1 MPLIGSAYCLRK
13 SKYGCEGTVMHLE
26 CETGKYISPV
36 RANFGRFEAGKCN
49 AENNQAW
56 STRCIQPTTLR
67 QVNSLCAGKATC
79 SIDVTSQVFGD
90 ACPGTY
96 KYLEVHYTCKN
107 KVDTNTKE
115 SNLPPW
121 LLKMTATTAKPSTT
135 STTTEAKAVE
145 TTETPVAEI
154 IVEETFQK
162 IPDEPLMS
170 VEDMEKTLID
180 ILGADYIDM
189 SENIENEVI
198 SEDYLPVDRTLY
210 VNLPL
215 QEQEPA
221 REDVEMPQNTILLAS
236 LVSVLICTLLIFF
249 AAVLFTKYRKH
260 KAAMTETPRKE
271 LVMQSQQ
278 DAAKYYEFRQ
288 NQQQQN
294 QDVYNY
300 DSSSSTNSTVS
311 SIYTSIPD
319 LSTVGSIYTTLP
331 NGDKAIIIPM
341 PSNQQ
346 YLRHI
351 LANPKLENFNYQ
363 QQQQANAAAFAHQL
377 AYGLPTTS
385 QQQQNQLLHLQA
397 NNLQTLLQPT
407 QHQQQ
412 QFGSSQRQQFDTDNI
427 YYDIDQNNQ
436 F

>member
-1 MPLIGSAYCLRK
+1 MKLLIFLIPLMGCASASMRR
-13 SKYGCEGTVMHLE
+13 SKYSCEGSVMHLE

-49 AENNQAW
+49 AEGNQAW

-79 SIDVTSQVFGD
+79 SIDVTSEVFGD

-180 ILGADYIDM
+180 ILGAEYIDM

-260 KAAMTETPRKE
+260 KAAMSETPRKE

-288 NQQQQN
+288 SQQQQN

-346 YLRHI
+346 YLRQI
-351 LANPKLENFNYQ
+351 LANPKLDAINQAHYQNYAFQ
-363 QQQQANAAAFAHQL
+363 QQQQSV
-377 AYGLPTTS
+377 G
-385 QQQQNQLLHLQA
+385 QQEMLLQA
-397 NNLQTLLQPT
+397 NTLQKLLQPGT
-407 QHQQQ
+407 
-412 QFGSSQRQQFDTDNI
+412 FIPNENV
-427 YYDIDQNNQ
+427 YMDIEQPRL
-436 F
+436 